1 MKLLRF
7 IALVSLLVITS
18 LSAHDGLEN
27 ETEVRVHKDR
37 IEVTVRSSLLFAW
50 KLLGKD
56 APADTS
62 AASLEKARPK
72 LVKIAPDLVAL
83 ASHDQ
88 PLKLRSAECVFE
100 LEEHAAFVL
109 VYEIPSGSPTIGFKA
124 SFFKTLGGLEE
135 GTFRLVDLT
144 RDPLSRDVEP
154 LARKR
159 LHRADDSFNFTCGP
173 GGVSIPAAKPTPSA
187 QDRR

>member
-1 MKLLRF
+1 MRLLRL
-7 IALVSLLVITS
+7 IAIVSFALITS
-18 LSAHDGLEN
+18 SSAHDGLEN
-27 ETEVRVHKDR
+27 EIEVRVHKDR

-56 APADTS
+56 APPDAGVAS
-62 AASLEKARPK
+62 QKKAQPLLKGLAAE
-72 LVKIAPDLVAL
+72 LVDMSSGGK
-83 ASHDQ
+83 
-88 PLKLRSAECVFE
+88 PLKLRSADCVFE

-109 VYEIPSGSPTIGFKA
+109 VYEMPSGSPDIRFKA

-144 RDPLSRDVEP
+144 RDPLSRDAEP

-159 LHRADDSFNFTCGP
+159 LHRADDVFSFACGP
-173 GGVSIPAAKPTPSA
+173 QGVRVTAMKSAPAALDP
-187 QDRR
+187 R